1 MRASGIL
8 VVSAASADKS
18 EMLDAV
24 QFRRDL
30 LQWYARHKRDLPWRR
45 NRDPYRIWVSEIML
59 QQTRVNA
66 VIPYYERFLARFPMV
81 EALASA
87 EEQALLAAWAGL
99 GYYSRARNL
108 QAAAKSI
115 VQNGRFPAE
124 YQTLLQLPG
133 IGEYTAAAIASI
145 AFGHP
150 HAALDGNVMRVISR
164 VWADPGDIGCS
175 TTRRR
180 LQAAAD
186 NLLDPKQ
193 PGEHNQAIME
203 LGATVCLP
211 KQPQCPL
218 CPIGDQCEA
227 RRAGRQQEFP
237 IKTKRAV
244 PNLVAK
250 QLIIVAEAKSGVLF
264 WQRPADSPRLAG
276 FWELPEPGQLP
287 GVQVGES
294 IGHFRHT
301 IVNTNYRFEVLR
313 ATIKSVPDGFS
324 FLSKKLFDEVPL
336 STTAKKGLACL
347 RK

>member
-1 MRASGIL
+1 MRETGSL
-8 VVSAASADKS
+8 VLDN
-18 EMLDAV
+18 LDAV
-24 QFRRDL
+24 QFRRNL
-30 LQWYARHKRDLPWRR
+30 LQWYSRHKRDLPWRR
-45 NRDPYRIWVSEIML
+45 SRDPYRVWVSEIML

-66 VIPYYERFLARFPMV
+66 VIPYYERFLARFPDV
-81 EALASA
+81 QALASA
-87 EEQALLAAWAGL
+87 QEQELLAAWAGL

-108 QAAAKSI
+108 QAAAKAI
-115 VQNGRFPAE
+115 VQTAAFPTG
-124 YQTLLQLPG
+124 YQTLLELPG

-150 HAALDGNVMRVISR
+150 RAALDGNVMRVISR
-164 VWADPGDIGCS
+164 VWADPGDIGRSS
-175 TTRRR
+175 TRQR

-186 NLLDPKQ
+186 SLLDLKQ

-211 KQPQCPL
+211 KQPKCQL
-218 CPIGDQCEA
+218 CPISDQCVA

-237 IKTKRAV
+237 IKAKRAAA
-244 PNLVAK
+244 NLVAK
-250 QLIIVAEAKSGVLF
+250 QLIIVAGAKSRVLF
-264 WQRPADSPRLAG
+264 WQRPADSRRLAG
-276 FWELPEPGQLP
+276 FWELPEPGQLS
-287 GVQVGES
+287 GAQLGER

-313 ATIKSVPDGFS
+313 ATIKSVPEGFS

-336 STTAKKGLACL
+336 STTAKKGIACL